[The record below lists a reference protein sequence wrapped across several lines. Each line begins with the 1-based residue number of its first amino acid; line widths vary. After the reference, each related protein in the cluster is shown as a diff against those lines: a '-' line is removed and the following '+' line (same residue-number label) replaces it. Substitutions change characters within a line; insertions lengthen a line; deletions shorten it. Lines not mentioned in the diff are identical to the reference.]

1 MNMRGVGGKGRC
13 HVPGSLREG
22 GVLRIIE
29 ADVACAA
36 DAMRVEKAAARGAI
50 KALGHR
56 LDGHGV

>member
-1 MNMRGVGGKGRC
+1 
-13 HVPGSLREG
+13 LREG
-22 GVLRIIE
+22 GVFRIIE

-56 LDGHGV
+56 LDGRGL